1 MLHSFVIIVN
11 QIHNA
16 SNFLSIVQKFMFFLN
31 FRSLNSTGKLS
42 AYAGF
47 DATGDSL
54 HVGNLLVLIA
64 LLNWQRQGYKTIVL
78 VRICVFAFNH

>member
-16 SNFLSIVQKFMFFLN
+16 SSFLSIVKSLFFLN